1 MLFVALHM
9 SDITNSASR
18 PHPQHIEKNLVP
30 NNFKHISPYSDY
42 LSGTLLY
49 MVIEVK
55 FDLF

>member
-1 MLFVALHM
+1 MLSVALHL
-9 SDITNSASR
+9 SSVPNFASR
-18 PHPQHIEKNLVP
+18 PHPQRIEKHLVP
-30 NNFKHISPYSDY
+30 NYFKHVSPYSDY